1 MAFFRRIRSLGG
13 QLGSFAT
20 SAISRAIEAGRTI
33 GEFLGIIEPLA
44 PEVSLPEA
52 VHEWGQVQL
61 GTERAEMYAGLAP
74 EATVPRAW
82 FVESDIPWDKPIA
95 YKIAIYGRDLTTGRF
110 MSQEYDITV
119 SRPLTTEE
127 VLDETARRIG
137 MTGVSAITEIFSA
150 RLVGASTRAGE
161 EWRW

>member
-1 MAFFRRIRSLGG
+1 MTFFRRIGSLGE

-20 SAISRAIEAGRTI
+20 SAISRAIETGRTI
-33 GEFLGIIEPLA
+33 GEFLGIIKPLV

-52 VHEWGQVQL
+52 VHEWGQVRIA
-61 GTERAEMYAGLAP
+61 GERKEQFAGLAP
-74 EATVPRAW
+74 EAYVPRDW
-82 FVESDIPWDKPIA
+82 FIESDIPWDKPIA
-95 YKIAIYGRDLTTGRF
+95 YTVVIYGRDLTTGRF

-119 SRPLTTEE
+119 SRPLTTDE